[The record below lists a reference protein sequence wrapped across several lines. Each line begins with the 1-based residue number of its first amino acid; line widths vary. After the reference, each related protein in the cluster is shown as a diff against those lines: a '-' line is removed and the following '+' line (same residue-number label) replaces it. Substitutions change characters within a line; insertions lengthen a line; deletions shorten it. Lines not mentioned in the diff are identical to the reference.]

1 MKIFVVVTFC
11 FITFL
16 SARSQELNCVITINS
31 DQVESASANKSLF
44 TTLTKSMME
53 FMNNRRWTEMSYA
66 SSERI
71 ECNINM
77 VVKKVDGD
85 VITADLQVQARRP
98 VFGANYKSTLFN
110 YKDNYFSFKY
120 KELDQLEMN
129 GPNNFSS
136 NLTAVLAFYAYIVIG
151 YDMDSFSRIGGSP
164 YFSLAEGIVNASQG
178 TDGYN
183 DGGWEA
189 SFKNTKNRYA
199 LINNLN
205 DEAFKKFRNF
215 FYEYH
220 RLGLDEMTYNA
231 ENARARIAAGLP
243 LLREANRA
251 RPSSIVILTFFDA
264 KDDELINIFTKAS
277 TKEKADA
284 LEILNDINPTKSTRY
299 EQINKTQ

>member
-1 MKIFVVVTFC
+1 MRKILLFLFCILTVVK
-11 FITFL
+11 
-16 SARSQELNCVITINS
+16 SPSQELNCAITINS
-31 DQVESASANKSLF
+31 DQVASANANKSLF
-44 TTLTKSMME
+44 STLTKSMME
-53 FMNNRRWTEMSYA
+53 FMNNRRWSEMTYA
-66 SSERI
+66 SNERI

-85 VITADLQVQARRP
+85 VITADLQVQAKRP
-98 VFGANYKSTLFN
+98 VYGANYKSTIFN
-110 YKDNYFSFKY
+110 YKDGYFSFKY

-129 GPNNFSS
+129 GPNSFSS
-136 NLTAVLAFYAYIVIG
+136 NLTAVLAYYAYIIIG
-151 YDMDSFSRIGGSP
+151 YDMDSFSRVGGSP
-164 YFSLAEGIVNASQG
+164 FFTLAESIVNAAQG

-220 RLGLDEMTYNA
+220 RLGLDEMTSNA

-243 LLREANRA
+243 LLRDANRA

-264 KDDELINIFTKAS
+264 KDDELINIFSKAS

-284 LEILNDINPTKSTRY
+284 LEILTDINPTKSTRY
-299 EQINKTQ
+299 ELINKTQ

>member
-1 MKIFVVVTFC
+1 MRNLLLVFFC
-11 FITFL
+11 FITIGL
-16 SARSQELNCVITINS
+16 AKSQELNCTVTINS
-31 DQVESASANKSLF
+31 DQVASASANKSIF

-53 FMNNRRWTEMSYA
+53 FLNNRRWTEMTFA

-71 ECNINM
+71 ECSINM

-85 VITADLQVQARRP
+85 MITADLQVQSRRP

-110 YKDNYFSFKY
+110 YKDNFFSFKY
-120 KELDQLEMN
+120 KEFDQLEMN
-129 GPNNFSS
+129 GPTSFSS
-136 NLTAVLAFYAYIVIG
+136 NLTAVLAYYAYIIIG
-151 YDMDSFSRIGGSP
+151 YDMDSFSRLGGSP
-164 YFSLAEGIVNASQG
+164 YFTLAESIVNASQG

-215 FYEYH
+215 IYEYH
-220 RLGLDEMTYNA
+220 RLGLDEMSANA
-231 ENARARIAAGLP
+231 ENARARISTGLP

-251 RPSSIVILTFFDA
+251 RPSAIAITTFFDA
-264 KDDELINIFTKAS
+264 KDDELINIYTKAS

-284 LEILNDINPTKSTRY
+284 LEIFNDINPTKSSRY